1 MSRRNYKDIVGGFLM
16 AALGIYV
23 LVTSFGFG
31 IGTAQRMG
39 AGYYPMLL
47 GATTLVLGVIIVAVG
62 LRERGS
68 KPRIAW
74 KAFLATMAGL
84 LAFYLLV
91 GRAGLIPAVWGL
103 VGISSLADD
112 DIRPMT
118 TVVLMIV
125 VSVLSWLVFS
135 VALDLPIPGFRAF
148 FA

>member
-1 MSRRNYKDIVGGFLM
+1 MMKRNYKDIVGGSLL
-16 AALGIYV
+16 AALGVYV

-31 IGTAQRMG
+31 IGTARRMG

-47 GATTLVLGVIIVAVG
+47 GVTTILLGVIIVAVG
-62 LRERGS
+62 LRERGT

-74 KAFLATMAGL
+74 KAFLATIAGL

-112 DIRPMT
+112 DIRPRT
-118 TVVLMIV
+118 TLVLMLV
-125 VSVLSWLVFS
+125 VSLLTWLVFS
-135 VALDLPIPGFRAF
+135 VALDLPIPGFRGLG
-148 FA
+148 